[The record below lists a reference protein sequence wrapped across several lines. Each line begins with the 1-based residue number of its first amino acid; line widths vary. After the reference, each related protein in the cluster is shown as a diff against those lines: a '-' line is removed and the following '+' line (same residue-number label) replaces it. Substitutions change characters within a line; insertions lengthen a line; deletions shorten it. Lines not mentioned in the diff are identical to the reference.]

1 MWLTSSFRELGSLE
15 VAAVIA
21 FPFVEDVLRICT
33 SVLVTVIDG
42 DTQETIK
49 LAHFTVKEFLI
60 VQEGFEVG
68 LHWYRFTAQLANR
81 CITAQAIESVF
92 GCPPAESQALFS
104 YASRFWPAHA
114 RQLDTVPGSTGCDEV
129 QSRINSLLEA
139 SNRERLLAWLKKR
152 FPKWLGLSMSI
163 NPSLHPVYYA
173 SGLGLKRSV
182 EYFWRDYY
190 SRPYQ
195 ELGFYGSAL
204 DAAACFGHVEIV
216 MWLVDRI
223 ENPSNSFN
231 FSLVAQYLRVNVPQ
245 TLRALLQKGP
255 KPSICAEVLWALTL
269 NPVGEEILE
278 ILIEENLASISL
290 TEELICAAS
299 HNRGNLEIV
308 GYLLRKYT
316 HEFPVS
322 FRALVTV
329 AGVSYYALQF
339 LVESRIKD
347 IWFEKQD
354 YLDLATGESAHVIR
368 QLVSLGV
375 AYPGTIPITTEVIKS
390 LAGLPSGSE
399 DLKYLLDRHTIEQPL
414 TPLDVL
420 TVARAFELET
430 FDSLLRHRWEDNTL
444 TEALVFAIASNCY
457 LDPPVDSESSPT
469 LKQSDLQS
477 SRKALMS
484 LLGKKD
490 LKIDLTKGMIKLIIE
505 QFDKGV
511 ILRLLNKIARFP
523 IFASDVSHDQFSSL
537 LRRHASD
544 LGLSPTILRIL
555 DNSYKIISIFPPTV
569 QERFFKF
576 KATTRSKKLRTNTYI
591 TKSLKTRRAALLL
604 GLRYLPEPL
613 QGLNYSNSK
622 HTLGYRIRVEPGWR
636 VPRKAHRKHEHRHN
650 RPYDSYPDRR
660 ALEKGY
666 EDSWACNSVAEVPQ
680 HTLEEA
686 TVDSHDRPYDYYP
699 DGRALEKQYEDSWAW
714 ISLAAVPQ
722 KTLEEATVH
731 SETQRLQSSEA
742 KSNHDS
748 SFDNEDVLECDC
760 CPMNPR
766 KFTSVDDLRSACDT
780 TNFSMITC

>member
-1 MWLTSSFRELGSLE
+1 MWLTSSFRELKSLE

-60 VQEGFEVG
+60 MQEAFGVG

-81 CITAQAIESVF
+81 CITAQAVEFVF
-92 GCPPAESQALFS
+92 GCPVAESKALFS
-104 YASRFWPAHA
+104 YASQYWPAHA
-114 RQLDTVPGSTGCDEV
+114 RQLDTLPGSTGCDEV
-129 QSRINSLLEA
+129 QSSINSLLEPN
-139 SNRERLLAWLKKR
+139 NRERLLVWLEKQQPER
-152 FPKWLGLSMSI
+152 LGLL
-163 NPSLHPVYYA
+163 LHPVYYA
-173 SGLGLKRSV
+173 SVLGFKRSV
-182 EYFWRDYY
+182 EYFWMDYH

-195 ELGFYGSAL
+195 ELGFYGTAL

-216 MWLVDRI
+216 VWLIDHI
-223 ENPSNSFN
+223 ENPSKYYNL
-231 FSLVAQYLRVNVPQ
+231 SLVAQNLRVNVPQ
-245 TLRALLQKGP
+245 TLRALLRKGP
-255 KPSICAEVLWALTL
+255 KLSICAEVLRALTL

-278 ILIEENLASISL
+278 ILVEENLASIYL
-290 TEELICAAS
+290 TEELIFATS
-299 HNRGNLEIV
+299 HNRWSGRILECLV
-308 GYLLRKYT
+308 RRYT
-316 HEFPVS
+316 HEFPVT
-322 FRALVTV
+322 FPALVTV
-329 AGVSYYALQF
+329 AGVSRSALRL
-339 LVESRIKD
+339 LVESRIED

-354 YLDLATGESAHVIR
+354 YLDLTTGGSAHVIR

-375 AYPGTIPITTEVIKS
+375 AYPETIPLTTEVIKA
-390 LAGLPSGSE
+390 LAGLPSGSQ
-399 DLKYLLDRHTIEQPL
+399 DLRYLLQVHTIEQPL

-420 TVARAFELET
+420 TVASAFELET

-457 LDPPVDSESSPT
+457 LCPPIGSRSSPT

-484 LLGKKD
+484 LLGRID
-490 LKIDLTKGMIKLIIE
+490 LKIDLTKDMIKLITE

-544 LGLSPTILRIL
+544 LDLSPTLLRFL
-555 DNSYKIISIFPPTV
+555 DKSYKIISIFPPTV

-576 KATTRSKKLRTNTYI
+576 KAMTKLKKLRTDTCI

-636 VPRKAHRKHEHRHN
+636 VPKKAHRKHERRPD
-650 RPYDSYPDRR
+650 RPYDSYSARR
-660 ALEKGY
+660 ASTEAH
-666 EDSWACNSVAEVPQ
+666 EIVWTCIPVAEVPQ

-686 TVDSHDRPYDYYP
+686 DADSHEQSCGYYP

-714 ISLAAVPQ
+714 ISLAAVPR

-731 SETQRLQSSEA
+731 SESQRLQSSEA
-742 KSNHDS
+742 KLNHDS

-766 KFTSVDDLRSACDT
+766 RFTSVDDLRSACDT